1 MIELLLMALA
11 GVGVGVL
18 TGLLPALPV
27 FTGPF
32 LLFYFYNDF
41 PLEHLITFWL
51 AVVSGSQFFGSI
63 AVITT
68 KIPGEES
75 SLVYIRD
82 LDNLTHEVK
91 NSLLHST
98 AYGSWIAGTLSTLFV
113 WFCIEYIN
121 IANMPWLMGIPFQ
134 ASLYTLAMLSF
145 VFLDKRWWW
154 TIGLVLLGIMLGPK
168 QNYAIP
174 DTWFNLQY
182 YTQGY
187 TFYMLALGAVVLPDV
202 FMSTDRKAVLDDHYE
217 AIKDKTYSFY
227 LAIKSAV
234 IGSFAGLIPGPSSS
248 LAAIAAYKTAGKDV
262 KKKIIAAETANN
274 SSVITCSIP
283 LMLLAL
289 PINFNALLMS
299 NIVDMKGMTIFDE
312 IYEPSVIE
320 GLRVVD
326 ASMLILLLC
335 LGLYYILSTH
345 LIDWYAK
352 FIVTIHHKMKII
364 LAVLLG
370 SLIIV
375 DLWAS
380 ELTITMYFILLGLF
394 TLLGFILKYKN
405 VSPLPFLFATIL
417 GDKLVWLYI
426 QTYNIYFY

>member
-1 MIELLLMALA
+1 M
-11 GVGVGVL
+11 
-18 TGLLPALPV
+18 PV

-75 SLVYIRD
+75 SLIYIRD
-82 LDNLTHEVK
+82 LDKISHAEK
-91 NSLLHST
+91 NSLLYST

-113 WFCIEYIN
+113 WFCVEFIN
-121 IANMPWLMGIPFQ
+121 IGNMPWLMSIPFQ
-134 ASLYTLAMLSF
+134 ATLYTLAMATFL
-145 VFLDKRWWW
+145 FLDRRWWW
-154 TIGLVLLGIMLGPK
+154 TIGLVVLGLLLGPK

-174 DTWFNLQY
+174 DEWFILQY

-202 FMSTDRKAVLDDHYE
+202 FMSDEQKAKIEGHFE
-217 AIKDKTYSFY
+217 AVKDKTYSMY
-227 LAIKSAV
+227 LGVKSAV
-234 IGSFAGLIPGPSSS
+234 IGSIAGLIPGPSAS
-248 LAAIAAYKTAGKDV
+248 LAAIAAYKTAGSDV
-262 KKKIIAAETANN
+262 KNKIIAAETANN
-274 SSVITCSIP
+274 SSVITCAIP
-283 LMLLAL
+283 LLLMAL

-299 NIVDMKGMTIFDE
+299 NIVDLKGMTIFDE
-312 IYEPSVIE
+312 ILAPSVID
-320 GLRVVD
+320 GLRVID
-326 ASMLILLLC
+326 ASMLILLAC
-335 LGLYYILSTH
+335 LGIYYYLSTH

-352 FIVTIHHKMKII
+352 FIVAIHHRMKII
-364 LAVLLG
+364 LFVILG
-370 SLIIV
+370 SLIII

-380 ELTITMYFILLGLF
+380 ELTLLSYFALLSAF
-394 TLLGFILKYKN
+394 TVLGFILKYKN

-417 GDKLVWLYI
+417 GDKLIWLYI
-426 QTYNIYFY
+426 QSYNIYL

>member
-1 MIELLLMALA
+1 MIELIVVALA
-11 GVGVGVL
+11 GILIGIL

-41 PLEHLITFWL
+41 PLEHLIVFWL

-82 LDNLTHEVK
+82 LDSISHNEK
-91 NSLLHST
+91 NSLLYNT

-113 WFCIEYIN
+113 WFCVQFVN
-121 IANMPWLMGIPFQ
+121 IGNMPWLMSIPFQ
-134 ASLYTLAMLSF
+134 FSLYVLALLSF
-145 VFLDKRWWW
+145 LFLDRRWWW
-154 TIGLVLLGIMLGPK
+154 TVGLVMLGLLLGPK

-174 DTWFNLQY
+174 DEWFALQY

-202 FMSTDRKAVLDDHYE
+202 FLSNEQRAKVEGHFEAV
-217 AIKDKTYSFY
+217 KDKTHSFY
-227 LAIKSAV
+227 LGVKSAV
-234 IGSFAGLIPGPSSS
+234 IGSLAGLVPGPSAS
-248 LAAIAAYKTAGKDV
+248 LASIAAYKTAGSDV

-274 SSVITCSIP
+274 SSVITCSVP
-283 LMLLAL
+283 LILMAL

-312 IYEPSVIE
+312 VFMPSVIS
-320 GLRVVD
+320 GLRVID
-326 ASMLILLLC
+326 AAMLVLLVC
-335 LGLYYILSTH
+335 LGIYYYLSTH

-352 FIVTIHHKMKII
+352 FIVSIHHRMKTI
-364 LAVLLG
+364 LFVILG
-370 SLIIV
+370 SLIVV

-380 ELTITMYFILLGLF
+380 ELSIVAYF
-394 TLLGFILKYKN
+394 TLLSAFTVLGFILKYRE

-417 GDKLVWLYI
+417 GDKLIWLTV
-426 QTYNIYFY
+426 QATNIYF

>member
-1 MIELLLMALA
+1 MIELIVVALA
-11 GVGVGVL
+11 GIAIGVL

-41 PLEHLITFWL
+41 PLEHLIVFWL

-82 LDNLTHEVK
+82 LDSISHNEK
-91 NSLLHST
+91 NSLLYNT

-113 WFCIEYIN
+113 WFCVQFVN
-121 IANMPWLMGIPFQ
+121 IGNMPWLMSIPFQ
-134 ASLYTLAMLSF
+134 FSLYTLALASF
-145 VFLDKRWWW
+145 LILDRRWWW
-154 TIGLVLLGIMLGPK
+154 TIGLVALGLLLGPK

-174 DTWFNLQY
+174 DSWFALQY

-187 TFYMLALGAVVLPDV
+187 TFYMLALGAIVLPDV
-202 FMSTDRKAVLDDHYE
+202 FLSKEGKAKIDGHFE
-217 AIKDKTYSFY
+217 AVRDKSFSMY
-227 LAIKSAV
+227 LGVKSAV
-234 IGSFAGLIPGPSSS
+234 IGSLAGLIPGPSAS
-248 LAAIAAYKTAGKDV
+248 LAAVAAYRTAGPDT

-274 SSVITCSIP
+274 SSVITCAIP
-283 LMLLAL
+283 LVLMAL

-299 NIVDMKGMTIFDE
+299 NIVDLKGMTIFDE
-312 IYEPSVIE
+312 IFMPSVID
-320 GLRVVD
+320 GLRVID
-326 ASMLILLLC
+326 AAMILLLAC
-335 LGLYYILSTH
+335 LAIYYVLSTH

-352 FIVTIHHKMKII
+352 LIVSIHHRMKVI
-364 LAVLLG
+364 LFVILG
-370 SLIIV
+370 SLIAV

-380 ELTITMYFILLGLF
+380 ELSIVAYFAMLAAF
-394 TLLGFILKYKN
+394 TVLGFLLKYRE

-417 GDKLVWLYI
+417 GDKLIWLYI
-426 QTYNIYFY
+426 QAYNIYF